1 MKNDF
6 FKFPSTP
13 HLVTLA
19 NVDVR
24 GDKVLSDTEQLD
36 FLQHELI
43 VEEKVDGANLGI
55 SFDLDGNF
63 LLQNRG
69 TYLNLPGVGQWKK
82 LGEWLN
88 PKIDI
93 LFETLSDRYILF
105 GEWCY
110 AMHSVFY
117 SDLPDWFLGFDL
129 FDKQEEQFFSISR
142 RNEMFEEMGIE
153 KVPEIAKGNYS
164 LSDIQM
170 MLTQSILSNDLAE
183 GLYLRI
189 DQGDWLFKRAKLV
202 RSSFIQSING
212 HWSRSSIKPNSLH
225 SLK

>member
-13 HLVTLA
+13 HLATLA

-55 SFDLDGNF
+55 SFDFDGNF

-142 RNEMFEEMGIE
+142 RNEMLEEMGIE

-170 MLTQSILSNDLAE
+170 MLTQSRLSNDLAE

-189 DQGDWLFKRAKLV
+189 DQEDWLFKRAKLV